1 MIICQ
6 RNGESKVIS
15 EERLEQ
21 HMKLK
26 GLNQFQAEIDY
37 LQEIVLYQ
45 IMTTHGD
52 DFIFKGGTALSKC
65 YKMPRF
71 SIDLDFVLHRPKN
84 NVTIDIE
91 AVLEGLNEVGYPS
104 EENWKKRERRIIIE
118 GITYDGN
125 PNTLRT
131 IRLDISD
138 KEKIS
143 KTPQLHRL
151 GEHIEEISDFDCYV
165 LQEQEIMAEK
175 FRTMYD
181 RTKPKARD
189 LYDLWYMRT
198 QGISTVLSL
207 INKKM
212 EVTKYKFLPASFE
225 AEVNDRK
232 RIWAS
237 EIGSLI
243 KKYPTFETA
252 KEVVMDFVSS
262 LDFD

>member
-1 MIICQ
+1 M
-6 RNGESKVIS
+6 IS

-26 GLNQFQAEIDY
+26 GFNQFQAEIDY

-52 DFIFKGGTALSKC
+52 DFIFKGGTALAKC
-65 YKMPRF
+65 YRMPRF
-71 SIDLDFVLHRPKN
+71 SIDLDFVLHRPKSK
-84 NVTIDIE
+84 VTLDIE
-91 AVLEGLNEVGYPS
+91 AILEGLNEAGYPS
-104 EENWKKRERRIIIE
+104 IENWRKRERSIKIE

-138 KEKIS
+138 KEIIS

-151 GEHIEEISDFDCYV
+151 GEHIEEISEFDCYV
-165 LQEQEIMAEK
+165 LHEQEIMAEK
-175 FRTMYD
+175 FRTIYD

-198 QGISTVLSL
+198 LSIFTDLSL
-207 INKKM
+207 INKKL
-212 EVTKYKFLPASFE
+212 EVTKYKFDPTSFE
-225 AEVNDRK
+225 AEIDDRK
-232 RIWAS
+232 RIWDS

-243 KKYPTFETA
+243 NKYPKFETA
-252 KEVVMDFVSS
+252 KEIVMDFVYS
-262 LDFD
+262 LGLE

>member
-1 MIICQ
+1 M
-6 RNGESKVIS
+6 IS

-26 GLNQFQAEIDY
+26 GFNQFQAEIDY

-52 DFIFKGGTALSKC
+52 DFIFKGGTALAKC

-71 SIDLDFVLHRPKN
+71 SIDLDFVIHRPKKKVELN
-84 NVTIDIE
+84 IDT
-91 AVLEGLNEVGYPS
+91 VLKGLNEAGYPS
-104 EENWKKRERRIIIE
+104 EENWKRRERRIVIE

-125 PNTLRT
+125 PITLRT

-151 GEHIEEISDFDCYV
+151 GEHIEEISNFDCYV
-165 LQEQEIMAEK
+165 LHEEEIMAEK

-189 LYDLWYMRT
+189 LYDLWYLRT
-198 QGISTVLSL
+198 QGIFTFLSL

-212 EVTKYKFLPASFE
+212 EVTEFKFDPESFE
-225 AEVNDRK
+225 AELNDRE
-232 RIWAS
+232 RIWDS
-237 EIGSLI
+237 EIGSLV

-252 KEVVMDFVSS
+252 KEVVMDFVYS
-262 LDFD
+262 LDL